1 MGYNRN
7 QNPGLALP
15 LIALQYHEVKF
26 NLQFRQANQCYV
38 TDDAAAPTSGTP
50 SFSNASLWV
59 NYVYLDTDERRRFAQ
74 VAHEY
79 LIEQLQ
85 FAGDESISSSN
96 NKVKLTFNHPVKYI
110 AWVIQLDSNVASNVN
125 RHADYTDGSP
135 AYGGG
140 DTLNTAQLK
149 LNGHDRFAT
158 QTAKYFNVVQPY
170 ENFKRSPAVGIYVYS
185 FAEHPLQHQPSGT
198 VNMSRIDN
206 AEMQIATTTGSN
218 AAKVRFYA
226 VNYNVLTQLDRKAVR
241 TGKCGVSQSQICL
254 SSTISFEISTAASVN
269 VVSFNHVF

>member
-1 MGYNRN
+1 M
-7 QNPGLALP
+7 P

-26 NLQFRQANQCYV
+26 NLQFRSAAQCYV

-50 SFSNASLWV
+50 SFTNASLQV

-74 VAHEY
+74 VNHEY

-85 FAGDESISSSN
+85 FSGDESISSAN
-96 NKVKLTFNHPVKYI
+96 NKIKLTFNHPVKYL
-110 AWVIQLDSNVASNVN
+110 AWVIQLDSNVATNVN
-125 RHADYTDGSP
+125 RHSDYTDGSP

-140 DTLNTAQLK
+140 DTLSTAQLR

-158 QTAKYFNVVQPY
+158 QTARYFNVVQPH

-206 AEMQIATTTGSN
+206 AEMQLATTTGAN
-218 AAKVRFYA
+218 AAKVRFYG
-226 VNYNVLTQLDRKAVR
+226 VNYNVLRVMSGMGGLAY
-241 TGKCGVSQSQICL
+241 S
-254 SSTISFEISTAASVN
+254 N
-269 VVSFNHVF
+269 